1 MSKEHEE
8 VERGRQAQELLNN
21 ELLKGAL
28 DAIEREVFEAWAT
41 APALSKDEKEALWQH
56 VRACRNFRSVLIG
69 YIQTG
74 KLAADTLRRFEEQQ
88 TFMQRFKRAA

>member
-1 MSKEHEE
+1 MSKEHED

-74 KLAADTLRRFEEQQ
+74 ALAADTLKRFEGKP
-88 TFMQRFKRAA
+88 TLMQRFTRAA